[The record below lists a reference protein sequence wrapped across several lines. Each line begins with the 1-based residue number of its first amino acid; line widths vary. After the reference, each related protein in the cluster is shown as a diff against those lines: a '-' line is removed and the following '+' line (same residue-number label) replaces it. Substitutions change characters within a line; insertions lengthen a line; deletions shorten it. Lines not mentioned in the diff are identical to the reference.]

1 MIRFLA
7 CATALMPALTVGCS
21 QSLFDSDP
29 GAEQNARDGGSTPD
43 SRVVRV
49 DGGGGVDGQNM
60 DVVDAGVQAQPLA
73 VEYVETYD
81 GAEAIDDVVMEMG
94 TWNGLD
100 AWVAKIPG
108 GEDVRSAVV
117 NCPVSLD
124 SSYCAGLPENALLF
138 VSTNDTHRPALRTT
152 TSGTKIVVDYVWVV
166 RESALTTEAALRI
179 EHNGVT
185 RHSATLDILNE
196 SKALLVDF
204 VVVPRDVIRVVA
216 TPGAAEGGYIGMRV
230 QIFEQGAP

>member
-7 CATALMPALTVGCS
+7 CATALMPALLVGCN

-49 DGGGGVDGQNM
+49 DGGGGVDGRSM
-60 DVVDAGVQAQPLA
+60 DVVDADIPPPLP
-73 VEYVETYD
+73 VTYVETD
-81 GAEAIDDVVMEMG
+81 GSSAIDDVVMEVG

-108 GEDVRSAVV
+108 TEEVRSAVV
-117 NCPVSLD
+117 NCPLSPD
-124 SSYCAGLPENALLF
+124 SPYCEGLPENALLF
-138 VSTNDTHRPALRTT
+138 VSTTDSHRPALHTT
-152 TSGTKIVVDYVWVV
+152 TPGTRVVVDYVWVV
-166 RESALTTEAALRI
+166 RESALTTPAVLSI
-179 EHNGVT
+179 ENSGVIE
-185 RHSATLDILNE
+185 RSDTLEVLDE
-196 SKALLVDF
+196 SKAMLVDF
-204 VVVPRDVIRVVA
+204 GVTPGDIIRVVA
-216 TPGAAEGGYIGMRV
+216 TPGADDGGHIGMRV